1 MMEEKAVEIKRGD
14 IFWVEN
20 EGAVGSEEG
29 KSRSCIIV
37 SNNMANRYSPV
48 LEVVYVTCKEKKDL
62 PTHVTIRRTQTQ
74 STALCEQ
81 ITTIS
86 TRRLKD
92 KVGHLTKTEIDNI
105 DIALAIS
112 LGIEMPA
119 PKKPEPKPVF
129 QSPVMP
135 QKVADPPKPEPKP
148 EAKPDPK
155 PVEKVEEP
163 AIVKVDYEDQEELL
177 ELRGK
182 YKLLKEMYD
191 KLLDKVVG

>member
-29 KSRSCIIV
+29 KARPCIIV

-62 PTHVTIRRTQTQ
+62 PTHVTIRSTQTQ

-86 TRRLKD
+86 TRKLKD

-119 PKKPEPKPVF
+119 PKKHDLKTLLNP
-129 QSPVMP
+129 PVMP
-135 QKVADPPKPEPKP
+135 QKVADPPKPEPKT
-148 EAKPDPK
+148 EAEPDPK
-155 PVEKVEEP
+155 PVEKVEEQ
-163 AIVKVDYEDQEELL
+163 AIVKVDYQDQEELL